1 MRLKHLRGLK
11 DVIPLL
17 LTENPS
23 HRTDKHGTKHG
34 AEFHCPI
41 STLEMNGRHKFGYI
55 LSTGT
60 VLSDRAIQQLIKAST
75 DKTIIDPNRETRHG
89 IDEIIYMYLEDLT
102 GSDKIKIRFAQIQ
115 GCPIRG
121 PECARLRF
129 SF

>member
-1 MRLKHLRGLK
+1 
-11 DVIPLL
+11 
-17 LTENPS
+17 
-23 HRTDKHGTKHG
+23 
-34 AEFHCPI
+34 
-41 STLEMNGRHKFGYI
+41 MNGRHKFGYI

-129 SF
+129 SFWPYF